1 MKGVCRVTDRAL
13 LPADTPPAVAAM
25 QRQAQQRLTPDARVR
40 LAVQMS
46 EDVRTIMLEGF
57 RARDPLAS
65 EAQLRRRMM
74 HSLYGDVW
82 RRLSPEP

>member
-1 MKGVCRVTDRAL
+1 
-13 LPADTPPAVAAM
+13 M

-65 EAQLRRRMM
+65 EAQLRRLMM
-74 HSLYGDVW
+74 RSLYGDVW